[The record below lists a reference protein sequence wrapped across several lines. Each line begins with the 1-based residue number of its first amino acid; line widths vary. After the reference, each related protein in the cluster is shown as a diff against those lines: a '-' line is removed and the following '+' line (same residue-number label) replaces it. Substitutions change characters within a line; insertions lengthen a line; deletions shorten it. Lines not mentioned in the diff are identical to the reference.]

1 MPDSSAV
8 ENHYVCLAEKC
19 AGIVKTS
26 LGDPKRSAQQ
36 GTSGEFL
43 LELDVWIQAIT
54 PSKCSQLIKSAAFEY
69 QFALLAVSQGQYR
82 NAFKGLRLT
91 LELILQSVHLSTDEL
106 KLRQWLNSKSDTS
119 WAAIM
124 DEEKGVFSHCVADA
138 FNQSFLD
145 ELKHFAS
152 MAAKVYRELSQYV
165 HGNIGESAAVLEFD
179 ESMFERFHNQ
189 ADLVA
194 YVSSFALTL
203 RYVTDELPIKQ
214 LRELDKYISVRLGN
228 LESVRN
234 ILSFLNEEQS

>member
-1 MPDSSAV
+1 MTDSSAV
-8 ENHYVCLAEKC
+8 ENHYFSLAEKC

-26 LGDPKRSAQQ
+26 LGDPQRSAQQ

-43 LELDVWIQAIT
+43 LELEVWVQAVT
-54 PSKCSQLIKSAAFEY
+54 PSKCSELIKSAAFEY

-91 LELILQSVHLSTDEL
+91 LELILQSVQLSTDEV
-106 KLRQWLNSKSDTS
+106 KLRQWLNGKADTS

-124 DEEKGVFSHCVADA
+124 DDERGVFSRCVADA

-145 ELKHFAS
+145 DIKHFAS
-152 MAAKVYRELSQYV
+152 IAARVYRDLSQYV
-165 HGNIGESAAVLEFD
+165 HGNIGATSAVLEFD
-179 ESMFERFHNQ
+179 NSMFERFHNQ

-203 RYVTDELPIKQ
+203 RHVTDELPIER
-214 LRELDKYISVRLGN
+214 LRELDKHISVRLGN

-234 ILSFLNEEQS
+234 LLLFLNAE